1 MMLLRVNSAAA
12 TRGEENRSG
21 ENESGNIGNAINA
34 LNGLARLKA
43 RAAQKSGRWNRRT
56 DVI

>member
-34 LNGLARLKA
+34 LNGLAGLKPA
-43 RAAQKSGRWNRRT
+43 PPKKAAAGT
-56 DVI
+56 GEPT